1 MHIAII
7 YLEFIILGLKLCQN
21 SSKAIITIGYLDLI
35 SYIYTIICFET
46 LKIRVLSFV
55 LSL

>member
-1 MHIAII
+1 MAII

-21 SSKAIITIGYLDLI
+21 SSKAIINIGYLDLI